1 MPDPAALRESSWERA
16 KSDAAQVYRSL
27 AFDIGAGLVSL
38 IAVSV
43 SLLFTIGVAH
53 SWGDSYFAATI

>member
-1 MPDPAALRESSWERA
+1 MPDPAALRESAWERA

-53 SWGDSYFAATI
+53 SSGDSYFAATI